1 MSSLINLGFACP
13 PAFASPKHFDVN
25 NFWNQQ
31 KRIRIGFLNDGLEA
45 IHLPKAF
52 GEPTK
57 FRFYKI
63 YRYQRNWVA
72 LARALIKFFKVNLGA
87 IHLAK

>member
-57 FRFYKI
+57 FRFLQNILVPTKLGGPSTSPYK
-63 YRYQRNWVA
+63 V
-72 LARALIKFFKVNLGA
+72 L
-87 IHLAK
+87 